1 MLWTVV
7 SRLWNSCPFL
17 LVFGVG
23 ISIGSLQGLEVGGE
37 SFRLEESRTFVL
49 ACLGL
54 FVAPLLRVW
63 LYCLVVDGIFGCQ
76 KAWVVGLGFSSGW

>member
-1 MLWTVV
+1 MFALDRGFRFVELV
-7 SRLWNSCPFL
+7 SLSFGF
-17 LVFGVG
+17 FGVG

-37 SFRLEESRTFVL
+37 SLRLEESRTPVL

-63 LYCLVVDGIFGCQ
+63 LYCLVVDGI
-76 KAWVVGLGFSSGW
+76 LGARGRGS